1 MLTVNLDELINEY
14 DEEEI
19 KSLLCCFSCDKNK
32 DLENFL
38 CNLAI
43 KFSKRNV
50 SKTYLIINEDSPD
63 ILAYFSLAFTSIQ
76 SSEFELSNTLVSKMD
91 GFNKHAKEIKVHLIG
106 QIGKNFAVENNPI
119 NLGLILQET
128 FTIIKQIRAMAGGR
142 FAILECNN
150 HPSLIKLY
158 EKQGFKI
165 LPTKKENDDHL
176 ITMCIKIPD

>member
-19 KSLLCCFSCDKNK
+19 KSLLCCFSCPRNK
-32 DLENFL
+32 DLQDFL
-38 CNLAI
+38 CNSSI
-43 KFSKRNV
+43 EFSKRNV
-50 SKTYLIINEDSPD
+50 SKTYLIINEDNLD

-76 SSEFELSNTLVSKMD
+76 SSDFEISKTLVSSMD
-91 GFNKHAKEIKVHLIG
+91 GFNKHATEIKVHLIG

-150 HPSLIKLY
+150 NPSLIALY
-158 EKQGFKI
+158 KKCGFKI
-165 LPTKKENDDHL
+165 LPTKEDGDHL